1 MTTQDKDLAV
11 AREMLD
17 AEIASMAKTLA
28 ERDALCEQQTRTI
41 HGIPALM
48 RERDAEKARADAAE
62 QMVCEMR
69 DVVGALVEWADIRGA
84 IQADDTLL
92 WPVIAGARHYIA
104 RTEPVAGRWVP
115 WSDFERSG
123 AKALVA
129 MVKRDAAIAAKE
141 AAESREHA
149 LGVQV
154 VAMQKRLALF
164 EEGAALL
171 RDVVDDCE
179 GTTAHY
185 YRVQRAMI
193 DINVGCFLA
202 KVDAVPGDALA
213 TCKPGLQVGVEA
225 SGVDVERV
233 SAPAYEGED
242 EVTP

>member
-17 AEIASMAKTLA
+17 AEIAAMAKTLA
-28 ERDALCEQQTRTI
+28 ERDALCEAQTRTI

-154 VAMQKRLALF
+154 VAMQKRLALATTTIDGLRTYAVDTF
-164 EEGAALL
+164 SNGLL
-171 RDVVDDCE
+171 R
-179 GTTAHY
+179 
-185 YRVQRAMI
+185 RW
-193 DINVGCFLA
+193 
-202 KVDAVPGDALA
+202 DAVPGDAL
-213 TCKPGLQVGVEA
+213 PVPVDYREA
-225 SGVDVERV
+225 SGVDVERL
-233 SAPAYEGED
+233 SAPAYAGED

>member
-17 AEIASMAKTLA
+17 AEIAAMTKTLA
-28 ERDALCEQQTRTI
+28 ERDALCEAQTRTI

-104 RTEPVAGRWVP
+104 RTEPVAGRWV
-115 WSDFERSG
+115 SHDVHERT
-123 AKALVA
+123 KETWR
-129 MVKRDAAIAAKE
+129 KRHADLAAIAAKE

-149 LGVQV
+149 LGVQM
-154 VAMQKRLALF
+154 VALQKRLALMDGVVDAARDMVNAC
-164 EEGAALL
+164 ESAALKCG
-171 RDVVDDCE
+171 VCGE
-179 GTTAHY
+179 IPYA
-185 YRVQRAMI
+185 
-193 DINVGCFLA
+193 LA
-202 KVDAVPGDALA
+202 ALDAVPGDALA
-213 TCKPGLQVGVEA
+213 APVDYREA
-225 SGVDVERV
+225 SGVDVGRV
-233 SAPAYEGED
+233 SVAKKEGE
-242 EVTP
+242 

>member
-1 MTTQDKDLAV
+1 MTTDKDLAV

-17 AEIASMAKTLA
+17 AEIAAMTKTLA

-48 RERDAEKARADAAE
+48 RERDA
-62 QMVCEMR
+62 
-69 DVVGALVEWADIRGA
+69 ALA
-84 IQADDTLL
+84 
-92 WPVIAGARHYIA
+92 
-104 RTEPVAGRWVP
+104 
-115 WSDFERSG
+115 
-123 AKALVA
+123 AKA
-129 MVKRDAAIAAKE
+129 E
-141 AAESREHA
+141 AESREHA

-154 VAMQKRLALF
+154 VALQKRLALF
-164 EEGAALL
+164 EKGAALL